1 MGLPP
6 ESVHL
11 FPWPNNEIYTTE
23 IQALV
28 QWQITSTN
36 FLHPLPAYNYVMAEV
51 TVDTQKLVF
60 GLEKGIGRSG
70 TIFSS
75 SPTEWRLRYSPC
87 GLVSS
92 AIAEYLKKQG
102 IPVRQVISTPNL
114 AFDPEMQH
122 VLPIVGESENDPV
135 VIDASFSQFLGYVG
149 ISGGYEE
156 LSEERAFPDEKV
168 IDFKLSE
175 KDIMVNWLTAVATQ
189 FQSRNRRPRDE
200 DNWSIGDGPLVVASA
215 STIRQTYTKIWDPA
229 NFTPWESI
237 PRVQRDGR
245 AIAKYI
251 PLRAI
256 TLG

>member
-1 MGLPP
+1 
-6 ESVHL
+6 
-11 FPWPNNEIYTTE
+11 
-23 IQALV
+23 
-28 QWQITSTN
+28 
-36 FLHPLPAYNYVMAEV
+36 
-51 TVDTQKLVF
+51 
-60 GLEKGIGRSG
+60 
-70 TIFSS
+70 
-75 SPTEWRLRYSPC
+75 
-87 GLVSS
+87 
-92 AIAEYLKKQG
+92 
-102 IPVRQVISTPNL
+102 
-114 AFDPEMQH
+114 MQH